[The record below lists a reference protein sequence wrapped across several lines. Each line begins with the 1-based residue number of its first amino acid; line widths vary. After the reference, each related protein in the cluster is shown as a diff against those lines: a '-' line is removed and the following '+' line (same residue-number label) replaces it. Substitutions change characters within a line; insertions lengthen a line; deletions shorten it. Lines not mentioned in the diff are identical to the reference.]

1 MSLTKKSLFYFIS
14 AVIIILVIVI
24 IIFKGSTSYE
34 GEIYSPVNSKII
46 IERDKNGFAFVKADS
61 MNDAYFAVGFLHGQD
76 RLPLVEYF
84 RAIACGRLSE
94 LIGEEG
100 LFLDKLTLMI
110 GFSKKAE
117 NMVAKLKTPYTDF
130 LNSYVKGINASK
142 KELKSNSAMKGLSS
156 SEWTAKDAIS
166 ILLLFEWSES
176 FLNNKKLIF
185 PLSDKLN
192 AQKLKQIIPE
202 ELLYQYSDDERN
214 LVNLLVKIRSVV
226 KEWIGPFQ
234 DGFAFYVSGVNMADG
249 KSVSGFSLDGPISV
263 YPKWYPVNIILGSGD
278 KIINKIEG
286 VTATGLPFIFLG
298 KNKDISF
305 FGFNLNVE
313 TQDFY
318 IERTRVINHI
328 HQYYRNGIWNNF
340 TLVNENLIIN
350 QKQKNKDESV
360 LSVRSTDIGPVISD
374 LNQKEE
380 DSSCLTINSL
390 SPNESYISA
399 LFDIPIADSI
409 AKARN
414 MVSNIYSLP
423 RLYLFTTNDDA
434 VCVYSG
440 KIFQRNQK
448 RFFFDSSEFTGSTF
462 DLSGYNKKS
471 IANNIIIGNKIFE
484 DAPEVIRD
492 RSVYRDVDR
501 YSRINDLIEREDFL
515 SPKDITDS
523 LNDTHSLTAEK
534 FVSVFLPVLNQ
545 LPLPSAKLS
554 KIYFSNWNYN
564 MDTDS
569 VAATIF
575 NTILIYMIE
584 ETVHDE
590 MGNSTHVL
598 LDNYDYLIDKFY
610 NLFQAGNSALFDDI
624 NTKDYVE
631 TMENIFDRAFLKTLK
646 YLNKERGPEME
657 NWGWGTLHKGHLN
670 MPLGKH
676 SFFGEKTDK
685 FKDIGIAGGISTV
698 KNGNVSA
705 VNLLAPTNI
714 SVLSGIFY
722 LDLQLSFFSLPASQ
736 SLDSDSEYFANY
748 NNSSEFV
755 SIDPGDII
763 HTLVLLPV
771 KK

>member
-1 MSLTKKSLFYFIS
+1 MKLTKKSLFYFIP
-14 AVIIILVIVI
+14 AVIVVVLVIIV
-24 IIFKGSTSYE
+24 FKGSTSYE
-34 GEIYSPVNSKII
+34 GEIYSAINSQII
-46 IERDKNGFAFVKADS
+46 VERDKNGFAFVKAES
-61 MNDAYFAVGFLHGQD
+61 INDAYFAVGFLHGQD

-94 LIGEEG
+94 LIGDEG
-100 LFLDKLTLMI
+100 QFLDKFSLII
-110 GFSKKAE
+110 GFSRKAE
-117 NMVAKLKTPYTDF
+117 NMTAKLKSPYIDY

-142 KELKSNSAMKGLSS
+142 KELKSNGSLKGLASS
-156 SEWTAKDAIS
+156 DWTAKDVIS
-166 ILLLFEWSES
+166 ILLLFDWSES

-192 AQKLKQIIPE
+192 TQKLKQIIPE

-214 LVNLLVKIRSVV
+214 LVNLLTKVRNTVSK
-226 KEWIGPFQ
+226 WIGPFQ

-263 YPKWYPVNIILGSGD
+263 YPKWYPVNIILSSGD

-286 VTATGLPFIFLG
+286 VTAAGLPFIFFG

-313 TQDFY
+313 AQDFY
-318 IERTRVINHI
+318 IERTRVINRV

-340 TLVNENLIIN
+340 TSVNENILSGSR
-350 QKQKNKDESV
+350 QKNKDDSK

-374 LNQKEE
+374 LNEKEE
-380 DSSCLTINSL
+380 DSTCLTIYSL
-390 SPNESYISA
+390 SPDESYVSA
-399 LFDIPIADSI
+399 LFDMPIADTIS
-409 AKARN
+409 KARN
-414 MVSNIYSLP
+414 IVWNIHSLP
-423 RLYLFTTNDDA
+423 RVYLFTTNEDA

-440 KIFQRNQK
+440 KIFQRNLRK
-448 RFFFDSSEFTGSTF
+448 FFFDSSEFTGITLN
-462 DLSGYNKKS
+462 LSDYNKKS

-484 DAPEVIRD
+484 DALIVIRD
-492 RSVYRDVDR
+492 RAVYRDVDR
-501 YSRINDLIEREDFL
+501 HSRFNDLIDREDFL

-523 LNDTHSLTAEK
+523 LSDTHSLTAER
-534 FVSVFLPVLNQ
+534 FISVFLPILNQ
-545 LPLPSAKLS
+545 VPLPSAKLS

-564 MDTDS
+564 MDTES

-575 NTILIYMIE
+575 NTILINMLE
-584 ETVHDE
+584 ETVRDE
-590 MGNSTHVL
+590 MGNSTQL
-598 LDNYDYLIDKFY
+598 ILKNYDYLIDKFY
-610 NLFQAGNSALFDDI
+610 NLVQAGNSALFDDI
-624 NTKDYVE
+624 NTKDSIE
-631 TMENIFDRAFLKTLK
+631 TRDNIFDRAFLKTLK
-646 YLNKERGPEME
+646 YLNKQCGPEME
-657 NWGWGTLHKGHLN
+657 NWKWGSLHKGHFN

-685 FKDIGIAGGISTV
+685 FKDIGIAGGTSTV

-705 VNLLAPTNI
+705 INLLAPTNI

-722 LDLQLSFFSLPASQ
+722 LDLQLSFFSLPVSQ
-736 SLDSDSEYFANY
+736 SLDPDSEYFRNY

-755 SIDPGDII
+755 SIDPAETI
-763 HTLVLLPV
+763 HTLVFLPV